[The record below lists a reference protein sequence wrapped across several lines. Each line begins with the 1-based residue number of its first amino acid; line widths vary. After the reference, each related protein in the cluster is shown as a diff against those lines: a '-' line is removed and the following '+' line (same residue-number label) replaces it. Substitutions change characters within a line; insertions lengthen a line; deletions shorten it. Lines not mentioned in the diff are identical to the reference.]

1 MDTIGEYSCTIEGRN
16 FTVQVIDPVMD
27 YVELMKEIFNFDEIK
42 SLVGAGGALKVFQ
55 LYSLIISKCLNLK
68 CFTSI
73 KSLYHLKSYFRNTFS
88 PIYNV

>member
-42 SLVGAGGALKVFQ
+42 SLVGAGGPLKVFQ
-55 LYSLIISKCLNLK
+55 LYS
-68 CFTSI
+68 
-73 KSLYHLKSYFRNTFS
+73 
-88 PIYNV
+88 